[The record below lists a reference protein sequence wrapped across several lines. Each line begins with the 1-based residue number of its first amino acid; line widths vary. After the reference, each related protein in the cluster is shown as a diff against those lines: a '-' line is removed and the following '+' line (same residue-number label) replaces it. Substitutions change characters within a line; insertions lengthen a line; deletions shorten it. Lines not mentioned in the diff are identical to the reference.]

1 MDINPVQK
9 ILDDFKEI
17 KINRDVLTIQ
27 LKKAQKDIRVLKLT
41 NDDVIKARWVMSE
54 VQLLTQ
60 KRFKDKFE
68 NLITLAIQSIWDRP
82 LRFCLEFEQKRNQMQ
97 CNILLKE
104 TVNGVERVYADLEN
118 EMGGSMLD
126 VISFMARIIL
136 WSLER
141 PRSRNVIILDEPMK
155 NMGELILFGGQI
167 IREISHKLKFQ
178 LIIITHDKELIDIAD
193 KAWQVTHDG
202 NKSHLKLFKDGDAYR
217 DECEE
222 VQKNV
227 C

>member
-1 MDINPVQK
+1 MGQVQE
-9 ILDDFKEI
+9 ILDDFKKI
-17 KINRDVLTIQ
+17 KINRDILTGQ
-27 LKKAQKDIRVLKLT
+27 LKKFKKDIRVLKLT
-41 NDDVIKARWVMSE
+41 NEDVIKARWVMSE

-97 CNILLKE
+97 CNIILKE
-104 TVNGVERVYADLEN
+104 TVDGVERVYADLEN
-118 EMGGSMLD
+118 EVGGSMLD

-202 NKSHLKLFKDGDAYR
+202 NKSHLKLVKDGDAYR

-222 VQKNV
+222 AQKNV

>member
-1 MDINPVQK
+1 MGQVQE
-9 ILDDFKEI
+9 ILDDFKKI
-17 KINRDVLTIQ
+17 KINRDILTEQ
-27 LKKAQKDIRVLKLT
+27 LKKFKKDIRILKLT
-41 NDDVIKARWVMSE
+41 NEDVIKARWVMAE

-97 CNILLKE
+97 CNIILKE
-104 TVNGVERVYADLEN
+104 TVDGVERVYSDLEN

-202 NKSHLKLFKDGDAYR
+202 NKSYLKLVKDYGEIYGDI
-217 DECEE
+217 EE
-222 VQKNV
+222 TKKENV